1 MKHVAFHEPQGGA
14 GILPAVGVGQGLP
27 ARRRQH
33 LANAHVVSNPGQR
46 LVRSHTWL
54 FLALVLAA
62 SSGMHSLYAAET
74 NAPAELLEVRKLW
87 DRAPH
92 NAFTDLTRYKGQWFC
107 VFREGKAHVSPDGA
121 LRVLTS
127 PDGEAWVSAAL
138 LTSPTGDLRDA
149 KITITPQ
156 GELMLS
162 GAAALHQPAPAK
174 HQSLAWFSTDG
185 KSWSPPVIIGD
196 TNQWL
201 WRTTWH
207 KRTAYSFG
215 YDTAGGKF
223 VRLYSS
229 KDGRH
234 FDTLVPRLF
243 DQGEPNETSIVF
255 LPDDTALCLL
265 RRDGNPGSG
274 QLGSAKPPYAQW
286 RWNDLGVKIGGP
298 HLLRLPDGRLVAA
311 VRLYDGAVRT
321 SLMWLDADAGKLT
334 EFLKLPSGGDSSYA
348 GLVWHTGLLWVSY
361 YSSHEGKTSIYLAK
375 VRLPKK

>member
-1 MKHVAFHEPQGGA
+1 MRTTIPNVAQ
-14 GILPAVGVGQGLP
+14 
-27 ARRRQH
+27 
-33 LANAHVVSNPGQR
+33 
-46 LVRSHTWL
+46 
-54 FLALVLAA
+54 FLALA
-62 SSGMHSLYAAET
+62 SLGLPSH
-74 NAPAELLEVRKLW
+74 APAQEPSGKAEILEVRKLW

-162 GAAALHQPAPAK
+162 GAAALQQPASAK

-185 KSWSPPVIIGD
+185 KTWTPPVIVGD

-207 KRTAYSFG
+207 KRTAYSIG
-215 YDTAGGKF
+215 YDTVGGKF

-229 KDGRH
+229 KDGRR
-234 FDTLVPRLF
+234 FDILVPRLF
-243 DQGEPNETSIVF
+243 DQGDPNETSIVF

-265 RRDGNPGSG
+265 RRDGDPGSG
-274 QLGSAKPPYAQW
+274 QLGSAKPPYTKWQW
-286 RWNDLGVKIGGP
+286 KDLGVKIGGP
-298 HLLRLPDGRLVAA
+298 HQIRLPDGRIVAA
-311 VRLYDGAVRT
+311 VRLYDGSVRT
-321 SLMWLDADAGKLT
+321 ALVWVDAEAGKLT
-334 EFLKLPSGGDSSYA
+334 EFLKLPSGGDTSYA